1 MAINIIISERRMQ
14 EFIKKGENNK
24 MSVLINKY
32 DRKSLIVKKKKYIV
46 SVVKIAV
53 GAPSTLSS

>member
-46 SVVKIAV
+46 SVVKIIV
-53 GAPSTLSS
+53 GAPSTSLN